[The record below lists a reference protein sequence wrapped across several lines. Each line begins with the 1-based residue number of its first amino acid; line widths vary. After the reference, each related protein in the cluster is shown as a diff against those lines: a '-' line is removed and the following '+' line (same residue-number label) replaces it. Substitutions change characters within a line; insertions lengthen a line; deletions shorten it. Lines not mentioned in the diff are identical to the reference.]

1 MTGGLRLIMQ
11 HIKKLFK
18 RSKSQRTKKK
28 LIIDALDAYIEKL
41 LQEVKETITAL
52 VQGRKE
58 C

>member
-1 MTGGLRLIMQ
+1 MQ

-18 RSKSQRTKKK
+18 RSKLQRTKKN

-52 VQGRKE
+52 VQGRKK